1 MLGECEMRIKWL
13 SSMVNKELSFLLP
26 RAIVL
31 DIIIFLISLPV
42 YKLSSEIPL
51 GLALGT
57 LVMTVNFIILGC
69 SSERAV
75 ERTVASAKRYMLLF
89 YIVRFT
95 IMGCL
100 FAFCVRHPCANVVA
114 AAIPQLYPRIFYTL
128 DAAVK
133 KRKEGKD
140 L

>member
-1 MLGECEMRIKWL
+1 MRIKGL
-13 SSMVNKELSFLLP
+13 SSMINKELSFLLP

-31 DIIIFLISLPV
+31 DVIIFLITLPF
-42 YKLSSEIPL
+42 YKLSAEIPL

-57 LVMTVNFIILGC
+57 LVMAVNFILLGF

-75 ERTVASAKRYMLLF
+75 ERSISSAKRYMFLF
-89 YIVRFT
+89 YIIRFA

-100 FAFCVRHPCANVVA
+100 FAVSVMSPYINVVA
-114 AAIPQLYPRIFYTL
+114 AAIPQLYPKISYTL
-128 DAAVK
+128 EAAVK
-133 KRKEGKD
+133 ARKEGKD